1 MSSLSNFLQN
11 YRQEN
16 GVFVISEP
24 RFFQHPEGA
33 YDPQYGIDQIDLESY
48 RHEGRVLLDL
58 CKEFGYDSRM
68 PALEIGCGTGRLS
81 LSLAMSGQLGEI
93 LITDPSPAF
102 CHIAA
107 GKLSSTLPDFSGAKT
122 AILIATDLEKLPKA
136 AFSLIALRSTLHHI
150 LDIPRFFHDCAEL
163 LGPGGLIVFEEPC
176 YEGYL
181 IMGAMTQFMPD
192 ILKAHGVALSAK
204 HLSDIQIFVDA
215 MKFYA
220 RRDLDKSECEDK
232 HLFRPDELMRICDDH
247 GLRLELFPNRTFGE
261 LHVRHEPLSERYFE
275 RFYFDYLKYSM
286 SWDRE
291 LLDIFERYAK
301 KYLEYFQALAP
312 GGATPYTYGT
322 FLCKKK

>member
-1 MSSLSNFLQN
+1 MTVLTNFLQN
-11 YRQEN
+11 YRQEE

-24 RFFQHPEGA
+24 RSFYHPEDA

-58 CKEFGYDSRM
+58 CNEFGYDSGM

-102 CHIAA
+102 CRITA
-107 GKLSSTLPDFSGAKT
+107 GKLSDTLPGFTGAKT
-122 AILIATDLEKLPKA
+122 AILIATDLEKLPKG

-163 LGPGGLIVFEEPC
+163 LAPGGLIVFEEPC

-181 IMGAMTQFMPD
+181 MMGAMTLFMPD
-192 ILKAHGVALSAK
+192 ILRGHGVELTAK
-204 HLSDIQIFVDA
+204 QLNDVHTFVEA
-215 MKFYA
+215 MNFYA
-220 RRDLDKSECEDK
+220 RRDLDKSACEDK
-232 HLFRPDELMRICDDH
+232 HLFRPDELMCICDDN

-261 LHVRHEPLSERYFE
+261 LHLRNERLSEHYFE
-275 RFYFDYLKYSM
+275 RFYFDYLKYCM
-286 SWDRE
+286 AWDRE
-291 LLDIFERYAK
+291 LLGIFERYAK
-301 KYLEYFQALAP
+301 KYLEYFQPLAL